1 MKFTEDDYIR
11 FKHLLEY
18 FVAHLEYM
26 DTRNEFRK
34 EFPEY
39 KNIKYPNKIKA
50 YIEQNGNIEHFDFIE
65 PILSELKENF
75 NDSGQGHNGNGVQT
89 QIEKWDT
96 YGNLNIC
103 INIQLGFPL
112 RTKSC
117 YLNWAGTSDNIIA
130 NWNNN
135 IIESLQITNH
145 NKFGNNDSNYEPKT
159 LNELGLFDKESP
171 NETLKT
177 FFDNFY
183 NLYLKDNNMAE
194 DKNISEIVDLLQ
206 YKKNIILQGAPGTGK
221 TYTTAEIALS
231 IIGEDT
237 SKYKTH
243 EDLMKEYEKLKLKND
258 KNTGEIIDG
267 QIGFVTF
274 HQSMDYEDFI
284 EGIKPK
290 TENGNVTYKIEGGIF
305 KKIVELAK
313 SKTESNFED
322 AYAKFISE
330 ISEEG
335 KPFELETENQKHKFG
350 VTVNKDNGLSVY
362 TGDDL
367 KPQNISLGYVTLR
380 KWFYNETKDS
390 TNCRSYYKAVLN
402 YLKNKYELQEP
413 KNYVLVIDEIN
424 RGNVSKIFGELIT
437 LLEADKRDEA
447 DHPLSVILPYS
458 KKEFSIP
465 SNLYIIGTMNTTDR
479 SVGNIDYAVRRRFA
493 FVTLESK
500 REVVLEK
507 NNNDEKALAVHLFDT
522 VKTFL
527 EKNKTDMD
535 IEDLMVGHSYFL
547 AEDEDELEL
556 KWKYEIL
563 PLLREYYKDGIIKTD
578 VKKDCTIDD
587 FIKENSGTP
596 KTGSPSDN
604 EENSETSS
612 E

>member
-26 DTRNEFRK
+26 NSGKDITTRGYNEYIKPLVDKNEFK
-34 EFPEY
+34 KTGQGY
-39 KNIKYPNKIKA
+39 KNENIQKQIK
-50 YIEQNGNIEHFDFIE
+50 G
-65 PILSELKENF
+65 
-75 NDSGQGHNGNGVQT
+75 
-89 QIEKWDT
+89 WDI
-96 YGNLNIC
+96 YGNMKIC
-103 INIQLGFPL
+103 INIQNHQKT
-112 RTKSC
+112 RDYTTKSC
-117 YLNWAGTSDNIIA
+117 YLNWYGTSDNIIA

-145 NKFGNNDSNYEPKT
+145 NKSGNKDSNYEPKT

-171 NETLKT
+171 NETLKS
-177 FFDNFY
+177 FLNDFY
-183 NLYLKDNNMAE
+183 ELYSKDNNMAE
-194 DKNISEIVDLLQ
+194 DKNISEIVELLQ

-237 SKYKTH
+237 SKYKEH
-243 EDLMKEYEKLKLKND
+243 KDLMKGYENLKIKSD
-258 KNTGEIIDG
+258 KDTGEIIDG

-284 EGIKPK
+284 EGIKPEI
-290 TENGNVTYKIEGGIF
+290 ENGNVYYDIKDGIF
-305 KKIVELAK
+305 KKIAKRAK
-313 SKTESNFED
+313 SKIENYEEFEE
-322 AYAKFISE
+322 AYAKFIDYICDYTE
-330 ISEEG
+330 AN
-335 KPFELETENQKHKFG
+335 PFAELETESQKSKFG
-350 VTVNKDNGLSVY
+350 ITVNNKKGLSLY

-367 KPQNISLGYVTLR
+367 KPTTTSLKKDNLC
-380 KWFYNETKDS
+380 KLFFNEIDYKDVS
-390 TNCRSYYKAVLN
+390 NAPYYKGVLN
-402 YLKNKYELQEP
+402 YLKRKYKLQEP
-413 KNYVLVIDEIN
+413 KVSTKSKNYVLIIDEIN